1 MPAQVHPWLHQW
13 EEQNKYS
20 PKFIHLESFCTMIA
34 YKFMIA
40 AHNLPKYDTTP
51 GTKCTKVSLKMSP
64 MQVDWTGGLTQFFAD
79 SNA

>member
-1 MPAQVHPWLHQW
+1 
-13 EEQNKYS
+13 
-20 PKFIHLESFCTMIA
+20 MIA